1 MNADKDMVLGTINT
15 ETSSQTVVL
24 NSKSIARIIAVQC
37 IYCYFMVEKGS
48 ESPKEIFNRVKS
60 IYYNKENMI
69 DTFEIEKDLDFEYK
83 INSIYSRNI
92 FEGTIEKI
100 EYIDDTISSYLNEGR
115 TINDM
120 SLIIACLLRAAIA
133 ESISYKDLPYK
144 IIIKEYTD
152 IAREFSSQ
160 MSEVNFVNSILD
172 KIMKKLNAQ

>member
-1 MNADKDMVLGTINT
+1 MLRKKFKKDTTLLTNMFL
-15 ETSSQTVVL
+15 
-24 NSKSIARIIAVQC
+24 
-37 IYCYFMVEKGS
+37 GS
-48 ESPKEIFNRVKS
+48 EDGSSDREFVFSKTL
-60 IYYNKENMI
+60 
-69 DTFEIEKDLDFEYK
+69 DIESLVNINGIVDFESAEFKPNENKLEIDLFFLKY
-83 INSIYSRNI
+83 
-92 FEGTIEKI
+92 IEDD
-100 EYIDDTISSYLNEGR
+100 EVDTISSYLNEGR